1 MGMPSKR
8 DAPTQTAMGSASAT
22 QPTNFRNVMYDGMYS
37 FFSEA
42 IVASV
47 TANRSH
53 WVVVTIS

>member
-1 MGMPSKR
+1 
-8 DAPTQTAMGSASAT
+8 MGSASAT